1 MHQWELTG
9 LVARDVKSSLFAG
22 LVTDSGALSLAGSR
36 AAGANFSAELDLALQ
51 SRIPVVFDRV
61 SRTAIQKA
69 RNSSPFVT
77 QLAVRLD
84 NNSVFLRGPCFFS
97 DFRTQMIEPS
107 TKRGLAKISQV
118 HRRIS
123 TRKLTGI
130 NECNKSRDGNRI
142 VHTSLGIVFPF

>member
-1 MHQWELTG
+1 LNNLSHAARSKKKKKKGVKYAPWELTG

-107 TKRGLAKISQV
+107 NKKGLAQ
-118 HRRIS
+118 
-123 TRKLTGI
+123 
-130 NECNKSRDGNRI
+130 N
-142 VHTSLGIVFPF
+142 